1 MMQANFAS
9 GSSSSHAGAHPTA
22 QYPQQQQQQ
31 QSMSNQQQQQQQQPS
46 RSRTSKRAANISS
59 SDSGSGIST
68 ATFALPPFNAP
79 SHSSYQSAPAPATVP
94 GSLPPPLLDSS
105 SSSAAASVSTAQP
118 LLEPHHL
125 QPQPQYR
132 TSAATAQRKLVAA
145 QRARLTALSKNLT
158 TRLQYASFKVE
169 HGWTGQSLSEVEN
182 LYYRTV
188 MTSRLRGRGSLEASV
203 DRAGVVAESSA
214 TGSARRRKAP
224 SSTAAG
230 KRKARDSTDAATSA
244 NAGPSSTT
252 DISPTASSVTTS
264 PQYSAGVQASSVPAS
279 PAWPVPLG
287 STIAT
292 ASLGSHPNPRTHIH
306 TVATGSPPQKRP
318 RYSKGHGANEGM
330 SGAGGGGAGAGGGG
344 SGHHPGK
351 SPTSPL
357 KLSNASLG
365 GGKQDLFTA
374 HGLVTPPSFLGTAL
388 FPKDQHQQLQ
398 GLQNPQSQHP
408 QQQQQQQQRRPSIP
422 HAMQAPQQQPNVR
435 MQLLPSAQVN
445 GHPQHFHPTPPLSEQ
460 LMSPVP
466 PAALLPP
473 ATVPSQS
480 RPPIA
485 EQRRT
490 PPREGIPVSA
500 TTPVL
505 PSSSRPRRPEGTPTL
520 LSNSTSKVYAPMGG
534 SGGGMGGSGGGAMGP
549 PPILMP
555 IQHAQ
560 ARGDGMGTNT
570 VSAAA
575 AAAAMATVLAEQSG
589 LGR

>member
-1 MMQANFAS
+1 MQANFAS
-9 GSSSSHAGAHPTA
+9 SSSSSHAGAHPTA

-68 ATFALPPFNAP
+68 ATFSLPPFNAP
-79 SHSSYQSAPAPATVP
+79 SHSSYQSAPASAPSSTVP
-94 GSLPPPLLDSS
+94 GSLPPPLLDPS
-105 SSSAAASVSTAQP
+105 SSSAAASGSTAQP
-118 LLEPHHL
+118 LLESHHL

-169 HGWTGQSLSEVEN
+169 NGWTGQSLSEVEN

-188 MTSRLRGRGSLEASV
+188 MTSRLRGRGSLETSV

-224 SSTAAG
+224 SSNAAG
-230 KRKARDSTDAATSA
+230 KRKARDTTDAATSA

-287 STIAT
+287 PTIAT

-408 QQQQQQQQRRPSIP
+408 QQQQQQQQQRRPSIP
-422 HAMQAPQQQPNVR
+422 HAMQVSQQQQQPNVR

-466 PAALLPP
+466 PPALLPP

-534 SGGGMGGSGGGAMGP
+534 SGGAMGP